1 MSDPK
6 YTIDVNQAKEILDVS
21 RKTIYRRLKSGEL
34 DGKKV
39 PTDNTMK
46 WMINENDIQQAKRVK
61 ESVEVVEV
69 EENISK
75 EQLLNS
81 IQEAV
86 NAHLSE
92 DMKKTEDNIKESIK
106 RQNEQLQE
114 EIKTLTEKVDQ
125 LQQQQN
131 KNLWDKIKS
140 WFS

>member
-1 MSDPK
+1 MSEPK

-46 WMINENDIQQAKRVK
+46 WMINEDDIQQAKRVK

-75 EQLLNS
+75 KQLLNS

-86 NAHLSE
+86 NANLSE
-92 DMKKTEDNIKESIK
+92 DIKQTEDNIKESMK

-114 EIKTLTEKVDQ
+114 EIKTLSEKVDQ

-131 KNLWDKIKS
+131 KNLWDRFKNI
-140 WFS
+140 FR

>member
-46 WMINENDIQQAKRVK
+46 WMINEDDIQQAKRVK

-86 NAHLSE
+86 NAHLSG
-92 DMKKTEDNIKESIK
+92 DIKQTEDNIKESMK
-106 RQNEQLQE
+106 RQNELLQE
-114 EIKTLTEKVDQ
+114 EIKTLSEKVDR
-125 LQQQQN
+125 LQEQQN
-131 KNLWDKIKS
+131 KNLWDRFKNI
-140 WFS
+140 FR